1 MCITTCF
8 ETLIINSFAENI
20 PNRSILIFFIILMKN
35 YIFKTKC
42 GDKKPN
48 FTSFMNILKYKEK
61 IELEIA
67 MMNNKLAQHKK
78 KWQCISS

>member
-1 MCITTCF
+1 LGI
-8 ETLIINSFAENI
+8 AENI
-20 PNRSILIFFIILMKN
+20 PNRSILNVFIILMTN
-35 YIFKTKC
+35 YILKTKYE
-42 GDKKPN
+42 DKKPN

-67 MMNNKLAQHKK
+67 MINNKLAQHKN

>member
-1 MCITTCF
+1 
-8 ETLIINSFAENI
+8 
-20 PNRSILIFFIILMKN
+20 MKN

>member
-1 MCITTCF
+1 LGI
-8 ETLIINSFAENI
+8 AENT
-20 PNRSILIFFIILMKN
+20 PNRSILIFLIILMKN
-35 YIFKTKC
+35 YIFKSKY

-67 MMNNKLAQHKK
+67 MMNNKLTQHKK
-78 KWQCISS
+78 KWQCIRS